1 MRHNQ
6 ITFTYPTDEKSM
18 DIKNELFLIKKEFGI
33 PSSRF
38 VRRAVEEK
46 ILKTK
51 KIKTASLL

>member
-18 DIKNELFLIKKEFGI
+18 DIKNELFLINKEFGI
-33 PSSRF
+33 PTSRF
-38 VRRAVEEK
+38 VREAVKEK

-51 KIKTASLL
+51 KKKTASLL

>member
-18 DIKNELFLIKKEFGI
+18 DIKNELFLIKQEFGI
-33 PSSRF
+33 PSSIF